1 MNVQVNKVTSSI
13 DVLKYFLSLVLIIA
27 GVAAFYYFSEYL
39 QLYRV
44 LAVVAVIVAS
54 LAIMIT
60 TSIGRSSLA
69 FSREAKQEVR
79 KVVWPS
85 RSETTQTTLMVF
97 AMVIIVGFIMWI
109 LDTFLFWSITSL
121 TS

>member
-1 MNVQVNKVTSSI
+1 MNIQANEATSSI
-13 DVLKYFLSLVLIIA
+13 DVLKYFLSLVLISA

-44 LAVVAVIVAS
+44 LGIVAVIVVS

-60 TSIGRSSLA
+60 TSVGRSSLA

-109 LDTFLFWSITSL
+109 LDTFLFWSITLL

>member
-1 MNVQVNKVTSSI
+1 MNIQANEATSGG
-13 DVLKYFLSLVLIIA
+13 DVLKYFLSLVLLCA
-27 GVAAFYYFSEYL
+27 GVVAFYYFSDYL

-44 LAVVAVIVAS
+44 LGVVAVVVMS
-54 LAIMIT
+54 LAIMMT
-60 TSIGRSSLA
+60 TSIGRRSLA
-69 FSREAKQEVR
+69 FAREARQEVR

>member
-1 MNVQVNKVTSSI
+1 MNIQANEATSSV
-13 DVLKYFLSLVLIIA
+13 DVLKYFLSLVLLSA
-27 GVAAFYYFSEYL
+27 GVTAFYYFADYL

-44 LAVVAVIVAS
+44 LGMVAIVVVS
-54 LAIMIT
+54 LAIMMT
-60 TSIGRSSLA
+60 TSVGRSSLT

>member
-1 MNVQVNKVTSSI
+1 MNIQANEATSGV
-13 DVLKYFLSLVLIIA
+13 DVLKYFLSLALISSGI
-27 GVAAFYYFSEYL
+27 VAFYYFSDYL

-44 LAVVAVIVAS
+44 LGIVGVALVT
-54 LAIMIT
+54 LGIMIT
-60 TSIGRSSLA
+60 TSIGQQSLE

-85 RSETTQTTLMVF
+85 REETTKTTLMVF
-97 AMVIIVGFIMWI
+97 AMVIIVGFILWI
-109 LDTFLFWSITSL
+109 LDMFLFWSITSL

>member
-1 MNVQVNKVTSSI
+1 MNIQANEATSGG
-13 DVLKYFLSLVLIIA
+13 DVLKYFLSLVLLCA
-27 GVAAFYYFSEYL
+27 GVVAFYYFSEYL

-44 LAVVAVIVAS
+44 FGVVAVVAMS
-54 LAIMIT
+54 LAIMLT
-60 TSIGRSSLA
+60 TSIGKRSLA
-69 FSREAKQEVR
+69 FAREAKQEVR

-97 AMVIIVGFIMWI
+97 AMVIIVGFIMWV

>member
-1 MNVQVNKVTSSI
+1 MNIQANEATSGG
-13 DVLKYFLSLVLIIA
+13 DVLKYFLSLVLLCA
-27 GVAAFYYFSEYL
+27 GVVAFYYFSEHL

-44 LAVVAVIVAS
+44 LGVVAVVAMS
-54 LAIMIT
+54 LAIMLT
-60 TSIGRSSLA
+60 TSIGQRSLA
-69 FSREAKQEVR
+69 FAREAKQEVR

>member
-1 MNVQVNKVTSSI
+1 MNIQANEATSSG
-13 DVLKYFLSLVLIIA
+13 DVLKYFLSLVLVSS
-27 GVAAFYYFSEYL
+27 GVAAFYYFSDYL

-44 LAVVAVIVAS
+44 LGMVTVMLIS
-54 LAIMIT
+54 LAIMVT
-60 TSIGRSSLA
+60 TSIGQSSLE